1 MNVRQKINLDVLVH
15 RSHGAPQYR
24 ITGIETIKR
33 IAVLYFRSQPQELPG
48 APVDEQLEERET
60 YQQGY
65 LTDPPDLSIYDI
77 DPEEDENE

>member
-1 MNVRQKINLDVLVH
+1 LELFVKSIERAH
-15 RSHGAPQYR
+15 QYR
-24 ITGIETIKR
+24 ITSIETIKR
-33 IAVLYFRSQPQELPG
+33 IAVLYFRSQTQELPW